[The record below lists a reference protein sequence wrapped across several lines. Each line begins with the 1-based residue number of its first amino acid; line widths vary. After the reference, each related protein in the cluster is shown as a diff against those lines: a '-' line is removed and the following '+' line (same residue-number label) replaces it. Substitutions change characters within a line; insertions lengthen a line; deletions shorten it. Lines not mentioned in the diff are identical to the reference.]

1 MLFALYCRDRADGL
15 ETRLA
20 NRDAHIA
27 WALESGIIRM
37 AGPLLDDD
45 GETMIGSL
53 LVIEAEDPEAARR
66 FAEADP
72 YARAGLFE
80 RVEIH
85 PFRWLLGEGPGANA

>member
-20 NRDAHIA
+20 NRDDHIA
-27 WALESGIIRM
+27 WALESGMLRM
-37 AGPLLDDD
+37 AGPLLADD

-53 LVIEAEDPEAARR
+53 LVIEAEDLEAARR
-66 FAEADP
+66 FSAADP
-72 YARAGLFE
+72 YVRAGLFE

-85 PFRWLLGEGPGANA
+85 PFRWLLGEGPGADT